1 MGGNSAERH
10 LHFRGRGVEGSWI
23 PATLQN
29 PTRRALGIACAGC
42 TAIVSSLRFQQPP
55 FPRTSFLLL
64 RCRRRRAPARALD
77 SSCRSFDRFSHFLQ
91 LPIAKTEQHS
101 FHQRALLRLND
112 ENIYRTTQYTTPPM
126 APIDLT
132 RALSGKPIRQLSR
145 SVSSHLASHNT
156 PSVITSVLN
165 LLTRLTTRRLHQSS
179 PPSILLSKRQTQ
191 ILAIPTTYEGLDS
204 GPQPGTVVGIVLGSV
219 AGFLILLWL
228 LYTCANVD
236 GFPGFSG
243 WGRRTVVEEEI
254 IRRRSRSRSHSRSRS
269 RVSRASRTETA
280 EVLSVAR
287 SPVRRETRRET
298 IVVEERRTSRPSP
311 PREDDIVEVI
321 EEHSPV
327 RRPSRRESK
336 RASGFRTVDPA
347 EFGGGDRPMRKVS
360 RR

>member
-1 MGGNSAERH
+1 
-10 LHFRGRGVEGSWI
+10 
-23 PATLQN
+23 
-29 PTRRALGIACAGC
+29 
-42 TAIVSSLRFQQPP
+42 
-55 FPRTSFLLL
+55 
-64 RCRRRRAPARALD
+64 
-77 SSCRSFDRFSHFLQ
+77 
-91 LPIAKTEQHS
+91 
-101 FHQRALLRLND
+101 
-112 ENIYRTTQYTTPPM
+112 M

-132 RALSGKPIRQLSR
+132 RALPGKPICQLSR

-156 PSVITSVLN
+156 PVITSVLN
-165 LLTRLTTRRLHQSS
+165 LLTRFTTRRLHQSS

-191 ILAIPTTYEGLDS
+191 ILAIPTTYEGLNS

-236 GFPGFSG
+236 GFPGFGG

-254 IRRRSRSRSHSRSRS
+254 VRRRSRSGSHSRSRS

-280 EVLSVAR
+280 EVQSVAR
-287 SPVRRETRRET
+287 SPVRRENRRET

-347 EFGGGDRPMRKVS
+347 DFGGGDRPMRKVS